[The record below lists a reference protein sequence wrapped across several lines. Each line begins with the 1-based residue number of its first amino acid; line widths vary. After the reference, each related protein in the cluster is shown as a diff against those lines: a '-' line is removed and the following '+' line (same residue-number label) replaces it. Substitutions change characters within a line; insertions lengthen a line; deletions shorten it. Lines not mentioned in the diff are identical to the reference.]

1 MNINVIET
9 NVAFIDIH
17 RYCHNRSCKQIRVMS
32 NSSTAIAYIN
42 DKVILNP
49 KNAIKLQKKY
59 NKIKIIISS
68 LLHTYQENIN
78 LT

>member
-42 DKVILNP
+42 DKGNT
-49 KNAIKLQKKY
+49 KSKKC
-59 NKIKIIISS
+59 NEIAKEI
-68 LLHTYQENIN
+68 
-78 LT
+78 